1 MHSLLKSVEDRLN
14 KLESIKHVV
23 IAFSGGVDSH
33 VLLHICRQLKSQF
46 KAIHFQ
52 AIHIDHGLQQNSKDW
67 VAHCEKVS
75 SQLKV
80 DFLSVEVDAVNKG
93 DGPEQTARKARYK
106 ALLKHTSKQTLVF
119 TAQHQDDQAETL
131 LLQLLRGCGVQ
142 GLASMPALDNF
153 GLGFI
158 ARPFLQQPQQSII
171 DYARQN
177 NLSWIDDPSNQDISL
192 DRNYLRHEVI
202 PLIKKRWPAFSSTTS
217 RTARLCAETNDV
229 LETVAEDYLSKQ
241 DEKILEIEKIQSLSD
256 DFQRIILRH
265 WLRQNN
271 IQNPSLKIIL
281 EIQKAVIAAD
291 IDKTPLVQWADTQI
305 RRYNNKL
312 YLLGILKQPLEGLAA
327 NFIEGEYKLPHS
339 LGSLKVT
346 KNLGKGIKAV
356 NWEQSKPEVRFRR
369 GGERIKLFGREGTKK
384 LKSLLHENKVLPWVR
399 DSLPLIFIDNELVAI
414 ADLWIA
420 EAFLAADDEAGYCL
434 NWEHPELTIF

>member
-33 VLLHICRQLKSQF
+33 VLLHICSQLKTNF

-52 AIHIDHGLQQNSKDW
+52 AIHINHGLQQKSKEW
-67 VAHCEKVS
+67 SAHCEKVS

-80 DFLSVEVDAVNKG
+80 GFLSIEVDAVNKG

-106 ALLKHTSKQTLVF
+106 ALLEHTSKQTLVF

-142 GLASMPALDNF
+142 GLASMPALDDF

-158 ARPFLQQPQQSII
+158 ARPFLQQSQQSII

-177 NLSWIDDPSNQDISL
+177 DLSWIDDPSNQDISL

-202 PLIKKRWPAFSSTTS
+202 PLIKERWPAFSSTTS
-217 RTARLCAETNDV
+217 RTAKLCAETNDV
-229 LETVAEDYLSKQ
+229 LEAVAENYLSQ
-241 DEKILEIEKIQSLSD
+241 HDEKTLEIGKIESLAGN
-256 DFQRIILRH
+256 FQRIILRH

-281 EIQKAVIAAD
+281 EIQKGVIAAD

-312 YLLGILKQPLEGLAA
+312 YLLGILKQPSVGII
-327 NFIEGEYKLPHS
+327 NFIDGEYKLPQS
-339 LGSLKVT
+339 LGNLKVT
-346 KNLGKGIKAV
+346 KSQGKGIKAF
-356 NWEQSKPEVRFRR
+356 NWEQGEPEVRFRC
-369 GGERIKLFGREGTKK
+369 GGERIKLSGREGTKK

-420 EAFLAADDEAGYCL
+420 EAFLAADNEAGYCL
-434 NWEHPELTIF
+434 DWDHPKLAIF